1 MKSLSE
7 HLMESTVLEWSPAP
21 AVAARNLL
29 HKSTL
34 FNLKGG
40 GGSSST
46 DTVKH
51 VHHILDIM
59 YAMAEEKEKVFGIKY
74 DEICGNLVSHLWL
87 HSKTLPALEAA
98 GYIQKTGNT
107 YDVLLTTTTKENTIP
122 CEVSVPIYELTIPN
136 TKTMQG
142 YKDDVIK
149 ASILKAADR
158 LKKTVKL
165 Y

>member
-7 HLMESTVLEWSPAP
+7 HLKESIVLEWSPAP

-29 HKSTL
+29 NKSTI
-34 FNLKGG
+34 FNSKGG
-40 GGSSST
+40 SGST

-51 VHHILDIM
+51 IHHILDIM
-59 YAMAEEKEKVFGIKY
+59 YDMSEDKEKVFGVKF
-74 DEICGNLVSHLWL
+74 DEICGNLVAHLWL

-98 GYIQKTGNT
+98 GYIRKSGNI
-107 YDVLLTTTTKENTIP
+107 YNVLLTTTTKENTIP
-122 CEVSVPIYELTIPN
+122 CEVSVSIYELTIPN

-142 YKDDVIK
+142 YTDNVIK
-149 ASILKAADR
+149 DSVLKAADR